1 MIETILKCYCYSHY
15 YTVIYSLYNPW
26 DKMIPQFLRQYI
38 ALEKC
43 CIVTEHQNIL
53 HFFFFCLC
61 SYEHNAGWHP
71 SLCQNNLSDLCLT
84 SSQAL
89 TSVPFG

>member
-53 HFFFFCLC
+53 HFFFFVYAVTNTMQVGILA
-61 SYEHNAGWHP
+61 YVK
-71 SLCQNNLSDLCLT
+71 T
-84 SSQAL
+84 I
-89 TSVPFG
+89 